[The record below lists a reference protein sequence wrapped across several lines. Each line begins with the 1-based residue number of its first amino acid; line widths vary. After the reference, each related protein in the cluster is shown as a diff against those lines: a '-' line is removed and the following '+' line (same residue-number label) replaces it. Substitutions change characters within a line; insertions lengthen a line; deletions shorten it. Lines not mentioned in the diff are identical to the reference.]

1 MGAVPNSQVYFIIEM
16 NICQQLISVCKLR
29 FIAVCAKRNFIWWS
43 ASFVPASHMKIEVC
57 LRAPSTTNK
66 KSTARVPFLLAGM
79 AGFGPTNVG
88 VKVLCLTAW
97 RHPNNI
103 AIITHKTRYVNE
115 KSLKS
120 ARISKKPFLML
131 KLNQK
136 KPWQKIKTVLY
147 SLGVVTGG
155 AYLSGRNSMLGV
167 WLSLVERL
175 VRERETY
182 LDIFWNDKA
191 EIPWF
196 PSTFRLPY
204 KF

>member
-1 MGAVPNSQVYFIIEM
+1 M
-16 NICQQLISVCKLR
+16 KLR
-29 FIAVCAKRNFIWWS
+29 KNSGSKKREKSCDLFRFLGIAINGTDRVFAFGEDSHALRL
-43 ASFVPASHMKIEVC
+43 ASELAD
-57 LRAPSTTNK
+57 LRAVNADRRICCAN
-66 KSTARVPFLLAGM
+66 ARRSLSITPKQGASVRMPLVLAGM

-136 KPWQKIKTVLY
+136 KP
-147 SLGVVTGG
+147 
-155 AYLSGRNSMLGV
+155 
-167 WLSLVERL
+167 
-175 VRERETY
+175 
-182 LDIFWNDKA
+182 
-191 EIPWF
+191 
-196 PSTFRLPY
+196 
-204 KF
+204 